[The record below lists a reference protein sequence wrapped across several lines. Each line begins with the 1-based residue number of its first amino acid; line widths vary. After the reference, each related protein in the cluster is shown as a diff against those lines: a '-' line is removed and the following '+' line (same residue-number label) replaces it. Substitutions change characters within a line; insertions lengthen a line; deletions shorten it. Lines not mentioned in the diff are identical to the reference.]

1 MKTRIRPERCRPL
14 LLFLP
19 IALVFGCRSENT
31 DDSTLILRM
40 AHVYEVT
47 APTHGYG
54 TAQLSERLRDKT
66 EGLDLKVYPASQLGS
81 ESELLEQLVAGE
93 LDLAI
98 SGPSFLAMWHPPI
111 GVLDAAFVSR
121 DLDHM
126 LEIARSEEMA
136 LSLIHI

>member
-1 MKTRIRPERCRPL
+1 
-14 LLFLP
+14 
-19 IALVFGCRSENT
+19 
-31 DDSTLILRM
+31 M

-54 TAQLSERLRDKT
+54 TAHLSERLRDKT

-136 LSLIHI
+136 PEWDELRKRYNVRVLDT